1 MNKGTLR
8 TMKKKHSTVEGGY
21 RKMKETSEI
30 DSSFLE
36 TLISKRKT
44 AKLLSHFRV
53 SLMLKQYSV
62 SQI

>member
-1 MNKGTLR
+1 MNKGTIR
-8 TMKKKHSTVEGGY
+8 TMKEKHSTVEGRY

-30 DSSFLE
+30 DSPFLE

-53 SLMLKQYSV
+53 S
-62 SQI
+62 